1 MKITKARLKE
11 IIKEELA
18 RMVEAEDKKVSPA
31 QFLKDKGFMNPEP
44 KGDLLMPGKTT
55 SGARKALEDAG
66 YERKEYAAVMD
77 RLEKSISE

>member
-1 MKITKARLKE
+1 MKITKAKLKQ

-18 RMVEAEDKKVSPA
+18 RMVEAEDKKVSPE

-44 KGDLLMPGKTT
+44 TGSLLMPDKTT
-55 SGARKALEDAG
+55 SGARKALVKAG
-66 YERKEYAAVMD
+66 YKQKEYAAVMD